1 MKYCL
6 STVPLFRKLFGS
18 FPNQNK
24 IMIFIFFSPIF
35 VAACVLCSLLSN
47 FFVFP
52 AFPSLFTKSNFYP
65 RYMAFLVEK
74 KEKEIVVYI
83 LILESPRGKASLLI
97 LFNAFY
103 FTQWWD
109 VIQLLMTFSVKKYQ
123 ISCSFS
129 FISLFKIILCNS
141 SKIITTSVCGPGE

>member
-1 MKYCL
+1 MAL
-6 STVPLFRKLFGS
+6 PPPLFRKLFGS

-24 IMIFIFFSPIF
+24 IMIFILFPPPPTIF

-74 KEKEIVVYI
+74 KEKEIGV
-83 LILESPRGKASLLI
+83 
-97 LFNAFY
+97 
-103 FTQWWD
+103 
-109 VIQLLMTFSVKKYQ
+109 
-123 ISCSFS
+123 
-129 FISLFKIILCNS
+129 
-141 SKIITTSVCGPGE
+141 